1 MTMKTRE
8 SFPDLNQVTG
18 FTTDEEKFEPFGW
31 YKNMRENSP
40 VHYDEGQDVWS
51 VFKYDDVKRVAED
64 KDYFSNAVLIPDIL
78 KGTLMGLDQPKHT
91 ITRSLISRAFTPNAM
106 ASWNPRIDS
115 IVAELMASIR
125 DRSKIDIVHDFAV
138 PLPMIVIS
146 ELLGVPSSDRAQFK
160 EWCSAL
166 TLAPLKNTPE
176 EYMRVYEKQMQA
188 SAKLVSYFQEIIEV
202 KRSQPANDII
212 SDLLQAEEGGYK
224 LSPEELLSNCVF
236 LLIAGN
242 ETTTSLITSA
252 IYSFHEYRLFG
263 TLYKQPEFIPSGI
276 EEVLRYRSP
285 FQRSVRKVIQ
295 ETEIG
300 GKKLK
305 PGDYIVYWIGSA
317 NRDEEHF
324 ERADELVLDR
334 RNNKHLAFGK
344 GIHVCL
350 GSQLSRLEAKAAL
363 TALIQAYPDMAVDP
377 LYRIDM
383 ASSNVYG
390 LRSLPV
396 QLGQLHDLREA
407 N

>member
-18 FTTDEEKFEPFGW
+18 FITDEEKFEPFGW

-106 ASWNPRIDS
+106 ASWIPRIDS

-125 DRSKIDIVHDFAV
+125 DRSRIDIVHDFAV

-146 ELLGVPSSDRAQFK
+146 ELLGVPSWDRAQFK

-166 TLAPLKNTPE
+166 TLAPQENTPE

-188 SAKLVSYFQEIIEV
+188 SAKLVSYFQKIIEV

-212 SDLLQAEEGGYK
+212 SDLIQAEEDGYK

-252 IYSFHEYRLFG
+252 IYSFHEHGLFG
-263 TLYKQPEFIPSGI
+263 TLHKQPDLIPPAI

-396 QLGQLHDLREA
+396 QLGQLH
-407 N
+407 

>member
-18 FTTDEEKFEPFGW
+18 FITDEEKFEPFGW
-31 YKNMRENSP
+31 YKKMRETSP

-106 ASWNPRIDS
+106 ASWIPRIDS
-115 IVAELMASIR
+115 IVTELMASIR
-125 DRSKIDIVHDFAV
+125 DRSRIDIVHDFAV

-146 ELLGVPSSDRAQFK
+146 ELLGVPSSDRTQFK

-166 TLAPLKNTPE
+166 TLAPLENTPE

-188 SAKLVSYFQEIIEV
+188 SARLVSYFQEIIEV

-212 SDLLQAEEGGYK
+212 SDLIQAEEDGYK

-252 IYSFHEYRLFG
+252 IYSFHEHRLFG
-263 TLYKQPEFIPSGI
+263 TLYKQPELIPSAI

-285 FQRSVRKVIQ
+285 FQRSIRKVIQ

-300 GKKLK
+300 GKNLK

-324 ERADELVLDR
+324 ERADELVFDR

-363 TALIQAYPDMAVDP
+363 TALIQAYPDIAVDP

-390 LRSLPV
+390 LRSLTV
-396 QLGQLHDLREA
+396 QLGQLH
-407 N
+407 

>member
-31 YKNMRENSP
+31 YKNMREHSP

-106 ASWNPRIDS
+106 TSWSPRIDS

-125 DRSKIDIVHDFAV
+125 DRSRIDIVHDFAV

-166 TLAPLKNTPE
+166 TLAPQENTPE
-176 EYMRVYEKQMQA
+176 EYMRVYEKQVQA

-202 KRSQPANDII
+202 KRSQPADDII
-212 SDLLQAEEGGYK
+212 SDLIQAEEDGYK
-224 LSPEELLSNCVF
+224 LSSEELLSNCVF

-252 IYSFHEYRLFG
+252 IYSFHEHRLFG

-324 ERADELVLDR
+324 ERADELILDR

-396 QLGQLHDLREA
+396 QLGQLHELKEA

>member
-31 YKNMRENSP
+31 YKNMREHSP

-106 ASWNPRIDS
+106 TSWSPRIDS
-115 IVAELMASIR
+115 IVAELMASVR
-125 DRSKIDIVHDFAV
+125 DRSRIDIVHDFAV

-166 TLAPLKNTPE
+166 TLAPQENTPE
-176 EYMRVYEKQMQA
+176 EYMRVYEKQVQA

-202 KRSQPANDII
+202 KRSQPADDII
-212 SDLLQAEEGGYK
+212 SDLIQAEEDGYK
-224 LSPEELLSNCVF
+224 LSSEELLSNCVF

-252 IYSFHEYRLFG
+252 IYSFHEHRLFG

-324 ERADELVLDR
+324 ERADELILDR

-396 QLGQLHDLREA
+396 QLGQLHELKEA

>member
-64 KDYFSNAVLIPDIL
+64 KDCFSNAVLIPDIL

-106 ASWNPRIDS
+106 ASWIPRIDS

-166 TLAPLKNTPE
+166 TLAPQENTPE

-212 SDLLQAEEGGYK
+212 SDLIQAEEDGFK
-224 LSPEELLSNCVF
+224 LSSEELLSNCVF

-252 IYSFHEYRLFG
+252 IYSFHEYRLFR
-263 TLYKQPEFIPSGI
+263 TLYNQPEFIPSGI

-363 TALIQAYPDMAVDP
+363 TALIQAYPDMTVDP